1 MRIPRTNITV
11 WPFLNILQTRANNET
26 GTVPLML
33 WGKQLGS
40 LEVAIITGG
49 TLQLAERYNWRNVTT
64 GVPPLQLAEHG
75 GMGTYFACQACKSAQ
90 YFYSISQDI
99 RIFCEL
105 RVGEEEYHTMAN
117 TANRVGGGAL
127 LVAPDRVRKGLRRGT
142 VCP

>member
-1 MRIPRTNITV
+1 M
-11 WPFLNILQTRANNET
+11 PFLNILQTRANNE
-26 GTVPLML
+26 
-33 WGKQLGS
+33 GKQRNRCRRADAAELA
-40 LEVAIITGG
+40 E
-49 TLQLAERYNWRNVTT
+49 LAER
-64 GVPPLQLAEHG
+64 G